1 MRFKIEYCVQWN
13 YKPKARSLRFD
24 INDRFG
30 YWAEIV
36 PGARGAFE
44 VYVNEQLIFSK
55 LQSDRFPNENE
66 VIEFIEGLE
75 NVI

>member
-1 MRFKIEYCVQWN
+1 M
-13 YKPKARSLRFD
+13 
-24 INDRFG
+24 
-30 YWAEIV
+30 
-36 PGARGAFE
+36 
-44 VYVNEQLIFSK
+44 YVNDQLIFSK

>member
-1 MRFKIEYCVQWN
+1 M
-13 YKPKARSLRFD
+13 
-24 INDRFG
+24 FG
-30 YWAEIV
+30 FWAEIV

-75 NVI
+75 NVT